1 MSHTCSEM
9 RKGMAGRM
17 FDSLGDERKGDAM
30 FSNKTLNEVRQG
42 MKKWLEEVKGFT
54 SDFPG
59 ERRFS
64 TISDLDID
72 PIYTPEN
79 ITGLDFATDIGYPG
93 LYPFTRGCQATGYRG
108 KVWTF
113 RMFSG
118 LGGAEDTNQR
128 WHQLLAEGETGLS
141 TAFDFPTLMGY
152 DSDSPRATAE
162 VGKCGVAIDT
172 LADFEVLTKNI
183 PLDKVTT
190 SMTINPP
197 ASVLWAM
204 YLVAAERQGVSW
216 DKIGGTIQNDMLKE
230 FIAQK
235 TFMCPPEPSIRLIS
249 DTIEFGTK
257 YVPRWN
263 TISISGYHIR
273 EAGAT
278 AVQELAFTL
287 ADGIAY
293 VQDVME
299 RKKLDVDAFA
309 PRLSFFFDSHMDFF
323 EEIAKFRA
331 ARRMWAKIM
340 RYRFKAKN
348 PRSWWMR
355 FHTQTAGCSLTHQQP
370 YNNIVRTTTE
380 ALSAV
385 LGGTQSLHTNSFDEE
400 FALPTELA
408 ATIAL
413 RTQQILAEE
422 TGAINTIDP
431 LAGSYFVEALTNQIE
446 DEAWE
451 YIKKIDAMGGML
463 AAIARGFPQ
472 KEIATAAY
480 KFKRQVDN
488 LERVVV
494 GVNKYV
500 AKEEAPIEFL
510 KIDERVEAEQIKRL
524 QKVKRT
530 RDNRRVALTLNNL
543 RVACQSDK
551 NVMPY
556 VIEAVKTYATEQEIC
571 DVYREVFGEYQDP
584 GFY

>member
-1 MSHTCSEM
+1 
-9 RKGMAGRM
+9 M
-17 FDSLGDERKGDAM
+17 FND
-30 FSNKTLNEVRQG
+30 KTQNEARQG
-42 MKKWLEEVKGFT
+42 MERWQEEVKRST
-54 SDFPG
+54 NDFP
-59 ERRFS
+59 EKRRFS
-64 TISDLDID
+64 TISNLDID

-79 ITGLDFATDIGYPG
+79 IKDLGFAVDIGYPG

-118 LGGAEDTNQR
+118 LGTAEDTNQR
-128 WHQLLAEGETGLS
+128 WHQLLKEGETGLS

-172 LADFEVLTKNI
+172 LADLEILTEKI

-204 YLVAAERQGVSW
+204 YLVAVEKQGVSW
-216 DKIGGTIQNDMLKE
+216 DKVGGTIQNDMLKE

-235 TFMCPPEPSIRLIS
+235 TLMCPPEPSIRLIS

-293 VQDVME
+293 VQDVIE

-340 RYRFKAKN
+340 KGRFKAKN

-380 ALSAV
+380 ALAAV

-400 FALPTELA
+400 FALPTEFA

-422 TGAINTIDP
+422 TGVINTIDP
-431 LAGSYFVEALTNQIE
+431 LAGSYFVESLTNRLE
-446 DEAWE
+446 DEVWK
-451 YIKKIDAMGGML
+451 YIDKIDEMGGML

-472 KEIATAAY
+472 REIANAAY
-480 KFKRQVDN
+480 NFKRQADN
-488 LERVVV
+488 LEKVMV
-494 GVNKYV
+494 GMNKYV
-500 AKEEAPIEFL
+500 AKEESPIEIL
-510 KIDERVEAEQIKRL
+510 KIDERVEAAQIKRL
-524 QKVKRT
+524 REVKRA
-530 RDNRRVALTLNNL
+530 RDNRAVTQTLRDL
-543 RVACQSDK
+543 RAACHSDQ
-551 NVMPY
+551 NVMPC
-556 VIEAVKTYATEQEIC
+556 VIEAVRAYATEQEIC
-571 DVYREVFGEYQDP
+571 DVYREAFGDYRDP
-584 GFY
+584 GIY

>member
-1 MSHTCSEM
+1 
-9 RKGMAGRM
+9 M
-17 FDSLGDERKGDAM
+17 FND
-30 FSNKTLNEVRQG
+30 KTLDEARQG
-42 MKKWLEEVKGFT
+42 MERWEEEAKKPT
-54 SDFPG
+54 NDFP
-59 ERRFS
+59 EKRRFS

-79 ITGLDFATDIGYPG
+79 IKNLDFTTGIGYPG

-118 LGGAEDTNQR
+118 LGTAEDTNQR
-128 WHQLLAEGETGLS
+128 WHQLLEEGETGLS

-152 DSDSPRATAE
+152 DSDSPRAAAE

-172 LADFEVLTKNI
+172 LADFEILTKNI

-204 YLVAAERQGVSW
+204 YLVAAEKQGVSW
-216 DKIGGTIQNDMLKE
+216 DKVGGTIQNDMLKE

-249 DTIEFGTK
+249 DTIEFGTG

-278 AVQELAFTL
+278 AIQELAFTL

-293 VQDVME
+293 VQDVIQ

-309 PRLSFFFDSHMDFF
+309 PRFSFFFDSHMDFF

-340 RYRFKAKN
+340 KDRFKAKN

-380 ALSAV
+380 ALAAV

-400 FALPTELA
+400 FALPTEFA

-422 TGAINTIDP
+422 TGVINTIDP
-431 LAGSYFVEALTNQIE
+431 LAGSFFVETLTNKIE
-446 DEAWE
+446 DEAWKN
-451 YIKKIDAMGGML
+451 IDKIDEMGGML

-472 KEIATAAY
+472 REIATAAY
-480 KFKRQVDN
+480 NFKRQVDN
-488 LERVVV
+488 IEKVVV
-494 GVNKYV
+494 GMNKYM
-500 AKEEAPIEFL
+500 ARKEAPIEIL

-524 QKVKRT
+524 KQVKRT
-530 RDNRRVALTLNNL
+530 RDNRRVAQTLRDL
-543 RVACQSDK
+543 RVACQGDK

-556 VIEAVKTYATEQEIC
+556 VIESVRAYATEQEIC
-571 DVYREVFGEYQDP
+571 DVYREAFGEYRDP